1 MDENPDLT
9 SSADSVGAYTLTLR
23 NQTLLQPGKTGNG
36 LRFPA
41 YNSYAET
48 PVFTNAE
55 SLTFSLWLYY
65 DAAYT
70 NNVGKRIFDYGTSRF
85 YLYYNVDH
93 LYLSTRGSGTSSD
106 YSWTQQ
112 GPALGSNQWVHVAVT
127 FDRRPSASIK
137 QGFYINGQ
145 LCNTDTR
152 SNYPGAEDFT
162 IGTIKIGG
170 NGSGRNFDGVFDDL
184 RVYDRLLTEEEIKS
198 LAVDPDNNHAP
209 VIEAPKQITTQVG
222 QPLGSVATV
231 YDDGQ
236 PRGQTLVT
244 QWSVVSGDGGQVQFG
259 DPGDPATTITFTKSG
274 DYVLMLSST
283 DGELSNAVKIQISAA
298 SSGTLLMV
306 Q

>member
-1 MDENPDLT
+1 L
-9 SSADSVGAYTLTLR
+9 A
-23 NQTLLQPGKTGNG
+23 
-36 LRFPA
+36 
-41 YNSYAET
+41 
-48 PVFTNAE
+48 
-55 SLTFSLWLYY
+55 
-65 DAAYT
+65 
-70 NNVGKRIFDYGTSRF
+70 
-85 YLYYNVDH
+85 
-93 LYLSTRGSGTSSD
+93 
-106 YSWTQQ
+106 
-112 GPALGSNQWVHVAVT
+112 SNQWVHLTVLY
-127 FDRRPSASIK
+127 DRRPTATSGLK
-137 QGFYINGQ
+137 QAFYING
-145 LCNTDTR
+145 LSTGSTALGGTFNG
-152 SNYPGAEDFT
+152 SKALVPGTGEL
-162 IGTIKIGG
+162 KIGG